1 LSNHWRRDEPQFFN
15 VYGLDPDTERILP
28 PIAAGTEGR
37 LISSDGESGASMCLL
52 RLPAG
57 WSYRTKPD
65 DPTVEILVLEGTM
78 NAESHELKPG
88 GFVAVPDGLG
98 GCELGSRSG
107 GQVMVLW
114 EPDVSGSYYYGSDL
128 HVTRVRDIPWAHTEL
143 TGVQHGIL
151 HKSLRVPDPAEGALH
166 GGPAGLL
173 RFVLLAPGFGE
184 QRQEVHPEWE
194 AIVFLSG
201 DFLMPERGFCGP
213 GTCLA
218 NPAGLWHGP
227 LLSQRGSVM
236 IVQTSGPVGSEFT
249 EVPAGKE
256 ISEHYLDGSLIE
268 PPRSEDWPERPEY
281 DMWREIRE
289 RD

>member
-1 LSNHWRRDEPQFFN
+1 MSRHWRRDEPQFFN
-15 VYGLDPDTERILP
+15 VYGLDSEAERNLP
-28 PIAAGTEGR
+28 PIAAGVEAR
-37 LISSDGESGASMCLL
+37 LISSDEGIGASMCLA

-65 DPTVEILVLEGTM
+65 DPTIEILVLEGAM
-78 NAESHELKPG
+78 SAEGQELKPG
-88 GFVAVPDGLG
+88 GFVAVPDGSG
-98 GCELGSRSG
+98 GCELGSAQG
-107 GQVMVLW
+107 AQVMVLW
-114 EPDVSGSYYYGSDL
+114 EPGVASAAYYGTEL
-128 HVTRVRDIPWAHTEL
+128 HVTKVRDIPWAHTEL
-143 TGVQHGIL
+143 TGVQHGIM
-151 HKSLRVPDPAEGALH
+151 HKSLRVPDAAEGALH

-194 AIVFLSG
+194 SIVFLSG

-227 LLSQRGSVM
+227 LLSRHGSVM
-236 IVQTSGPVGSEFT
+236 IVHTSGPVGSEFV
-249 EVPAGKE
+249 EVPAGPE

-268 PPRSEDWPERPEY
+268 PPLTEAWTERPEY
-281 DMWREIRE
+281 DMWREIAE
-289 RD
+289 RG